1 MNFVPVSTIQTIP
14 SYATQSIPVYG
25 NALAPSI
32 NYGLTT
38 PLISTANY
46 GTTSLQ
52 TSIAPLAASTSFVQ
66 FPVTTPLTQT
76 MPLYSFVEPP
86 IPQIPINSL
95 FQAPPQMIM
104 PKKPSTVVVAR
115 TGDEPRYDLRPRFGL
130 AQFSINPINTTLNQN
145 VNLPSIN
152 NNLSGI
158 NGGLPNLNAN
168 LPANNINT
176 GLKPELNNTNNN
188 LNNPL
193 NSIGTGLNNINST
206 ANNINNATN
215 NLTNGVNNINSG
227 IS

>member
-66 FPVTTPLTQT
+66 FPVTTTPLTQT

-95 FQAPPQMIM
+95 FQARPQLIM
-104 PKKPSTVVVAR
+104 PNKPSTVVVAR
-115 TGDEPRYDLRPRFGL
+115 IGDEPRYDLRPRFGL
-130 AQFSINPINTTLNQN
+130 AQFSINPINTTLN
-145 VNLPSIN
+145 I
-152 NNLSGI
+152 
-158 NGGLPNLNAN
+158 
-168 LPANNINT
+168 
-176 GLKPELNNTNNN
+176 
-188 LNNPL
+188 
-193 NSIGTGLNNINST
+193 
-206 ANNINNATN
+206 
-215 NLTNGVNNINSG
+215 
-227 IS
+227 